1 MPEIPIPARRALAVL
16 ADAARELAHGL
27 ARTIGDTADIIA
39 DALDNRPEAEPE
51 PARTPFAGLLAAM
64 QGHRP
69 DDTEPATDRA
79 WVMTRA
85 RDLKPGDDVRFNT
98 GAEYHVVEVTDA
110 TDYDGDAAVSLHLT
124 DRRGRAQVA
133 QLVADAPL
141 LACPATPDDASALAL

>member
-1 MPEIPIPARRALAVL
+1 MPELPTPVRHAFAVL
-16 ADAARELAHGL
+16 ADAARELTHGL
-27 ARTIGDTADIIA
+27 ARAIGDTADIIA
-39 DALDNRPEAEPE
+39 DALDSRPEPE

-64 QGHRP
+64 QGYRG

-141 LACPATPDDASALAL
+141 LACPATPDDASALAP